1 MMSPY
6 VKGASGGIEREPKS
20 PSMIS
25 SFRIA
30 YREAAAAAAAAAAAR
45 YQSS

>member
-6 VKGASGGIEREPKS
+6 VKGAERERELGMGS
-20 PSMIS
+20 SQMIS

-30 YREAAAAAAAAAAAR
+30 YQEATDGAAAAAAR